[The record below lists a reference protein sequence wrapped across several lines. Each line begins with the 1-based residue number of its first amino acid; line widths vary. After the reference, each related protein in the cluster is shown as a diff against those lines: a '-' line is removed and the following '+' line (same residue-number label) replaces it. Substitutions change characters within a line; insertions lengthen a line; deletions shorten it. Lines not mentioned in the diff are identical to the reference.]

1 MRTKSKNFIVKI
13 GHYPFDLMVSLG
25 ETNDQVFKSI
35 RRLNIDAIDNI
46 DCKFDGDGSVGRVV
60 EFTSG
65 QYLLRLRYFPETAA
79 DYGVLQHEIFHVVEF
94 LFRTLRVGLCEE
106 TSEVYAYLLQYLST
120 IIYAEINKK

>member
-13 GHYPFDLMVSLG
+13 GHYPFDCMVSFG
-25 ETNDQVFKSI
+25 ETDDQVSKGLKKLKI
-35 RRLNIDAIDNI
+35 EATNNN